1 MRVLITGASG
11 FIGSHLVEALHQQH
25 EIIACARNP
34 HALRK
39 RFPDIATAVVD
50 LTVPRSIA
58 EWLPLLKNVDAVVNA
73 VGIIRE
79 SGRNTF
85 DQLHHRAPCTLFQAC
100 QAAGVRKVIQISA
113 LGSDETART
122 RFHLSKKAADDCL
135 KQLDLDWII
144 LRPSLV
150 YGPGGKSAALF
161 KALAALPWIPL
172 VDGGEQTVQPIYVGD
187 LAAAVGDLLA
197 PDTPSR
203 LSPARIS
210 IDAVGPRPLSI
221 RSMLVAYRFWLGKEA
236 YRIFPI
242 PFAVA
247 LPFGQLSEYFGASIV
262 TGDTI
267 RMLRRGNVGDVSTLT
282 GATGVSPRSLASVLR
297 KHPAEQADRWQAQLY
312 FLRPLLR
319 ITLGLLW
326 LFSGIVSLGIY
337 PVERSYALLAEIG
350 VTGPAA
356 PAVLY
361 AAALLDIA
369 LGIATL
375 ARYRIQRV
383 GQLQIVLMI
392 GYSLLISVGPGELW
406 LHPFGPVT
414 KNIPLIIATLV
425 MMALERD

>member
-11 FIGSHLVEALHQQH
+11 FIGSHLVGALHQQH
-25 EIIACARNP
+25 EIIACARRP

-39 RFPDIATAVVD
+39 RFPDVATAVVD
-50 LTVPRSIA
+50 LTIPRSIA
-58 EWLPLLKNVDAVVNA
+58 EWLPVLKEVDAVVNA

-100 QAAGVRKVIQISA
+100 QTAGVRKVIQISA
-113 LGSDETART
+113 LGSDESANT
-122 RFHLSKKAADDCL
+122 RYHTSKKAADDCL
-135 KQLDLDWII
+135 KQLDLDWVI
-144 LRPSLV
+144 LKPSLV

-172 VDGGEQTVQPIYVGD
+172 VDGGEQAVQPIYVGD
-187 LAAAVGDLLA
+187 LAAAVGNLLA
-197 PDTPSR
+197 PNAPVR
-203 LSPARIS
+203 VS
-210 IDAVGPRPLSI
+210 IDAVGPQPLSI
-221 RSMLVAYRFWLGKEA
+221 RSMLAAYRFWLGKEA

-247 LPFGQLSEYFGASIV
+247 LPLGKLSEYFGASIV
-262 TGDTI
+262 SSETI

-282 GATGVSPRSLASVLR
+282 GATGVFPRSLADVLR
-297 KHPAEQADRWQAQLY
+297 EHPAEQADRWQAQLY

-319 ITLGLLW
+319 LTLGLLW

-337 PVERSYALLAEIG
+337 PVEHSYVLLAEVG

-356 PAVLY
+356 PAFLY

-383 GQLQIVLMI
+383 GQLQIVLMV
-392 GYSLLISVGPGELW
+392 GYSLLISIGPGELW

-414 KNIPLIIATLV
+414 KNIPLIIATLI